1 MGDDAN
7 DANKLHE
14 RMSVFPLFFSSATAS
29 STTNIQHKSD
39 DDKQTDEMPENI
51 PRIFS

>member
-14 RMSVFPLFFSSATAS
+14 WMSVFPLFFS

-51 PRIFS
+51 PRIFA